1 MPLVLA
7 QTRRSLAYH
16 LYRLVSSP
24 WPNNGRNKP
33 PYNCFVKTFTFKT
46 YSKCVF
52 MIYDGDFFHKFLTTK
67 ICWLI
72 LQKASLQMFDWVLNG
87 TKYSRMDK

>member
-16 LYRLVSSP
+16 LYRLVSST

-33 PYNCFVKTFTFKT
+33 PYNCFVKTFPFKT

-67 ICWLI
+67 IWWLI